1 MRSTYRNVILESLSS
16 RMVKRRTIAPGKSP
30 CQLDCRSEHGTTLLD
45 NACLAVKLLN
55 MSPDPKIHS
64 TSAMLPTFDGY
75 QVIDLVGRGGMG
87 QVYRAKHLALG
98 RTVAIKVMTHEGD
111 ERLLARFR
119 EEARAVAKLQ
129 HPNIAQLF
137 ETGTSSGR
145 PFYSLEY
152 ADGGTLAQ
160 RWGGKPQDPLAAANT
175 LECVARAIQHSHEH
189 GVLHRDL
196 KPGNILLTADG
207 TPKVADFGLA
217 KELAA
222 SANSTA
228 ASEPALTQTGE
239 ILGTPA
245 YMPPEQASG
254 IMANLTPAAD
264 VYSLGAMLYEALT
277 GRPPFQAPDALQ
289 TLFLVLSTEAVPPR
303 TLLPKLPRDLDTIC
317 LKCLEKT
324 ARKRYASAKEL
335 ADDLHRWQVGEPI
348 LARTVGFIER
358 ASKWACRHKAGAAL
372 VAVSAILLLAL
383 VGFTIAQVVIT
394 AQLKTA
400 NEKLAA
406 NNIELE
412 KAKNEADQSYALA
425 TSTLDEIVRDTTLK
439 LNGMPNGEALLL
451 ELIAKQSNLN
461 MKLWAL
467 RPDDSGASD
476 RYRRALWQQSTYESS
491 YGRFD
496 EAARTR
502 EAMKDYLAKELK
514 KTPDAVE
521 LRAIE
526 CRNAFDSASAANSMG
541 NLTAAASGR
550 TEFIRL
556 ADDFIKQ
563 FPAHR
568 EMPVF
573 RVYRHWFRGFDALA
587 KQDTPARIAALR
599 DAVADAQRIDDP
611 NSRFT
616 FLSSS
621 LGQLAIVLKNDEQF
635 VDADKIFKESEQ
647 VLAAGCPTVDPKTS
661 PFCRSGLAISKTN
674 RADMAFEQGWSAE
687 AKAIYAEA
695 EPILR
700 ELLKEFPLTTIHRQ
714 TLAKCVFWQGVIA
727 FKDNAKAGTKQMD
740 EAIAILEEELKRR
753 SDKSLQDIRDDL
765 NVVRKAVLNPPK

>member
-1 MRSTYRNVILESLSS
+1 
-16 RMVKRRTIAPGKSP
+16 
-30 CQLDCRSEHGTTLLD
+30 
-45 NACLAVKLLN
+45 
-55 MSPDPKIHS
+55 
-64 TSAMLPTFDGY
+64 MLPTFDGY
-75 QVIDLVGRGGMG
+75 QVIVLVGRGGMG

-98 RTVAIKVMTHEGD
+98 RTVAIKVMAHEGD

-228 ASEPALTQTGE
+228 AREPALTQTGE

-317 LKCLEKT
+317 LKCLEKR

-451 ELIAKQSNLN
+451 DLLARQSTLNKQ
-461 MKLWAL
+461 LWAL
-467 RPDDSGASD
+467 RPDDTGASS
-476 RYRRALWQQSTYESS
+476 RYRIALTMQSIYEGS

-496 EAARTR
+496 AATRTR
-502 EAMKDYLAKELK
+502 KALKEYLKTELER
-514 KTPDAVE
+514 TPDDAD

-526 CRNAFDSASAANSMG
+526 AREVFD
-541 NLTAAASGR
+541 AASTAHAQGDLVGAATGR
-550 TEFIRL
+550 TEFNRL
-556 ADDFIKQ
+556 AERFINQ
-563 FPAHR
+563 FPEHR
-568 EMPVF
+568 DSPRFV
-573 RVYRHWFRGFDALA
+573 VYRHWFRGFDAA
-587 KQDTPARIAALR
+587 ARNDAVARVAALR
-599 DAVADAQRIDDP
+599 DAVTSARRMTDP
-611 NSRFT
+611 NERFT
-616 FLSSS
+616 FHSAS
-621 LGQLAIVLKNDEQF
+621 LGQLAIVLKINNQF
-635 VDADKIFKESEQ
+635 EEADQAFAEVEEVYRKGSPSVDSK
-647 VLAAGCPTVDPKTS
+647 AAE
-661 PFCRSGLAISKTN
+661 FCRSGIAQAKMN
-674 RADMAFEQGWSAE
+674 RAQIAVNADRLAE
-687 AKAIYAEA
+687 AKQLYAEA
-695 EPILR
+695 EPVLR
-700 ELLKEFPLTTIHRQ
+700 SLEKDFPLTLLYKQ
-714 TLAKCVFWQGVIA
+714 NLASCVFWQGVYGYA
-727 FKDNAKAGTKQMD
+727 ENVAQGRKKMD
-740 EAIAILEEELKRR
+740 EAIDVLDNELKRR
-753 SDKSLQDIRDDL
+753 SDKSLKDIRDDFSE
-765 NVVRKAVLNPPK
+765 VRRSVLKPPK